1 MSILKSLSDRTNSRA
16 LQNGQ
21 AGSTLI
27 TVMMMGVTLS
37 LVSTVLL
44 TNTVFNVERSA
55 KSVETGGALQAAEAG
70 INDYLAKLSDDRT
83 YWSHW
88 VHEAETTRTGGAM
101 GTDRSWTDDATPGWG
116 YATTKDSWKT
126 LGNDYEYNIQVTP
139 PAGAVTTVAIVATG
153 RRVDATTGLK
163 AVEAVVSVATL
174 GDFLMVVDDDL
185 NLDHASLATVGK
197 VYLTDAPTGTY
208 DLCHDGTANGNA
220 YTTGNLY
227 AEDRFVTGCGTHTGT
242 GVAYDGDAA
251 TTYANLRTEVPT
263 AITFASLLTPLDQIT
278 VAASAPGGIYR
289 TNTSGSS
296 SCARSW
302 DVTFNSNGTVTIVK
316 KWWNSWPCWSG
327 SSSTET
333 IAMPTTGAMW
343 FDKKVTVLASTVD
356 GRVSLRSAE
365 GITIAGNIAYE
376 APGDDVLG
384 LVAETNFTLSGSRTV
399 RAALISR
406 TGSFN
411 DTSSSDNI
419 AFTGMMALKD
429 GGGTIFNQAGSF
441 TWDSNLATLP
451 PPFFP
456 SIGET
461 EYKVKTI
468 REVNPRL

>member
-1 MSILKSLSDRTNSRA
+1 MSILKCLSNRTNSRA
-16 LQNGQ
+16 SRDGQ
-21 AGSTLI
+21 SGSTLI

-44 TNTVFNVERSA
+44 TNTVFNVERST
-55 KSVETGGALQAAEAG
+55 KSVEIGGALQAAEAG
-70 INDYLAKLSDDRT
+70 INDYLAKLTDDRT

-88 VHEAETTRTGGAM
+88 VHEAETTRTGGTM
-101 GTDRSWTDDATPGWG
+101 GGDRSWTDDATPGWG

-163 AVEAVVSVATL
+163 AIEAVVSVATL

-185 NLDHASLATVGK
+185 NLDYSTLSTTGK
-197 VYLTDAPTGTY
+197 VYLTDAPSGTY
-208 DLCHDGTANGNA
+208 DLCHDGVAN
-220 YTTGNLY
+220 GNLY
-227 AEDRFVTGCGTHTGT
+227 AEDRFVTGCGTHTGS

-278 VAASAPGGIYR
+278 IAAGAPGGIYR

-316 KWWNSWPCWSG
+316 KWGNLFIFCYTD
-327 SSSTET
+327 SSTET

-343 FDKKVTVLASTVD
+343 FDRKVTVLASTVD

-365 GITIAGNIAYE
+365 GITIDGNIAYE

-384 LVAETNFTLSGSRTV
+384 LVSETDFTLSGDRTV
-399 RAALISR
+399 RAGLISR

-411 DTSSSDNI
+411 AGSSDNI
-419 AFTGMMALKD
+419 IFNGMMALKD
-429 GGGTIFNQAGSF
+429 GGGTIFNQQGTF
-441 TWDSNLATLP
+441 TWDANLATLP

-461 EYKVKTI
+461 EYKIKTI